1 MHRKW
6 DKSECLMGGVVVK
19 KGFSTYYLTTQPPW
33 LLWNELMR
41 DITSPTII
49 RMQVFSECARCLAF
63 IIWKFL
69 SFPTLVKRKLE
80 HVQQNYKQFPVWM
93 KKAAYLMNCI
103 MVIVSPANECFP
115 CYFREVAEWHFSDSG
130 SLNPYGLLVWE
141 RLPFILIF
149 GRSLFS
155 TLYFT
160 VRFLSYWEY
169 PYIQSWLRVC
179 PVRCWQLK
187 KVSLLTGFCIFFWRN
202 PVNIFSKR
210 YNTNSSNIFWKY

>member
-1 MHRKW
+1 MNW
-6 DKSECLMGGVVVK
+6 WEIL
-19 KGFSTYYLTTQPPW
+19 LLPPSLGCKCFLNVPDVW
-33 LLWNELMR
+33 LSL
-41 DITSPTII
+41 SGS
-49 RMQVFSECARCLAF
+49 FF
-63 IIWKFL
+63 

-149 GRSLFS
+149 GRSLFN